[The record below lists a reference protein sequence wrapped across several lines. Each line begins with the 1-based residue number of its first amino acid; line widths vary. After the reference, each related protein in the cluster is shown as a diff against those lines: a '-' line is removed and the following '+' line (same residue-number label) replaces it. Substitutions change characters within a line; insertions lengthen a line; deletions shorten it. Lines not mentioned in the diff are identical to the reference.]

1 MSKRSCPRNVHWSVK
16 GAERLAAGVAS
27 NAGFTGLRGHEA
39 LLRGDF
45 LVKRPDLQNS
55 VAAEHGVSQGPLFR
69 KEGARQGMPESSRGP
84 ITKTKVLRKSG
95 EKGFT
100 VNGQPRKKSR
110 TSGVPGQ
117 KIDGTSRKAYDGT
130 SRKTCKRGAA
140 PPATADDADV
150 AQVPKGKKRRT
161 TSQLAGLNK
170 DLSAR
175 KIGSRGHRKGS
186 EGAKTII
193 AKTIAARKLSEGAQA
208 GQRAADDGGEQHGA
222 SPSHFAWCRFARH
235 SPLLPRSPAPGTSMR
250 SHET

>member
-1 MSKRSCPRNVHWSVK
+1 MSTGRVE
-16 GAERLAAGVAS
+16 GAERPAAGVAS

-55 VAAEHGVSQGPLFR
+55 IAAQHGVSQGPLFR

-100 VNGQPRKKSR
+100 LNGQPRKKSR

-140 PPATADDADV
+140 PPATADDAG
-150 AQVPKGKKRRT
+150 AAKVPKEKKRRT
-161 TSQLAGLNK
+161 TSNHAGLNK

-175 KIGSRGHRKGS
+175 KIGSGRRKGS
-186 EGAKTII
+186 EGAKTIM

-235 SPLLPRSPAPGTSMR
+235 SPLLPPCPAPGTSMR